1 MQNQGYT
8 QMNNEDLKK
17 IAEKIINKMPNKDQD
32 PEKFGSVIAILMVIS
47 IVLTVVRVIQECEKT
62 KIKLFNRQQKYQYF
76 SEQIRTLTMKR
87 SWFTRMT
94 IKKTIRR
101 ELSKED
107 YKNYG
112 GYLMNAILDT
122 GENLTEN
129 EIKTLVEATNA

>member
-1 MQNQGYT
+1 
-8 QMNNEDLKK
+8 MNNEDLKK

>member
-1 MQNQGYT
+1 
-8 QMNNEDLKK
+8 
-17 IAEKIINKMPNKDQD
+17 MPNKDENT
-32 PEKFGSVIAILMVIS
+32 EKFGSVIAILMVIS

-62 KIKLFNRQQKYQYF
+62 KIKLFNRQQKYEYF

-107 YKNYG
+107 YKKYG
-112 GYLMNAILDT
+112 ELLK
-122 GENLTEN
+122 NLVN
-129 EIKTLVEATNA
+129 CGIAHFV

>member
-107 YKNYG
+107 YKKYG

-129 EIKTLVEATNA
+129 EIKTLVEAANV